1 VRVVIVRGPH
11 KGAVL
16 IDELSGPFFRFHE
29 RDRRSPLRRYA
40 DRVRGRAPEVAAP
53 VLYRIFSRANADDDR
68 AEVYAAE
75 WCEEHDAF
83 RDRCPH
89 TPPTP
94 TRVWAR
100 FGPRRDQTGLEAGA
114 PGARES
120 KWHLLS
126 NDRQV
131 QEPWLTACDL
141 IVYGPII
148 EEYRSPVLTPIGAA
162 TCRNCKSRA
171 GVGERLIF
179 GSGGELVR

>member
-1 VRVVIVRGPH
+1 MRIVIVRGPH
-11 KGAVL
+11 KGAIL

-29 RDRRSPLRRYA
+29 RDRRGTLQRA
-40 DRVRGRAPEVAAP
+40 VDRLRGREPELAPP
-53 VLYRIFSRANADDDR
+53 VLYRIFSPAATDDERGDL
-68 AEVYAAE
+68 YAAE
-75 WCEEHDAF
+75 WCEEHDAL

-89 TPPTP
+89 EPPSP

-131 QEPWLTACDL
+131 AEPWLTACNL

-148 EEYRSPVLTPIGAA
+148 EEYRNPVLTPIGMPMCA
-162 TCRNCKSRA
+162 NCKSFA
-171 GVGERLIF
+171 GLRERILR
-179 GSGGELVR
+179 GAEGPMR

>member
-1 VRVVIVRGPH
+1 MRIVIVRGPH

-16 IDELSGPFFRFHE
+16 IDEISGPFFRFYE
-29 RDRRSPLRRYA
+29 PDRRSPLRRYA
-40 DRVRGRAPEVAAP
+40 DRIRGREPELAPP
-53 VLYRIFSRANADDDR
+53 VLYRVFARAATDDER
-68 AEVYAAE
+68 GEMYAAE

-100 FGPRRDQTGLEAGA
+100 FGPRRDQTKLEAGA
-114 PGARES
+114 PGTRDS

-131 QEPWLTACDL
+131 AEPWLTVCEL

-148 EEYRSPVLTPIGAA
+148 EEYRNAVLTPIGAPM
-162 TCRNCKSRA
+162 CRGCKSFA
-171 GVGERLIF
+171 GLRERILR
-179 GSGGELVR
+179 GVEGA